1 MDREE
6 LIGEL
11 SDVAVA
17 LRSLSRLVRA
27 EMATC
32 CKESDC
38 LAGLAVLQDSLAAKV
53 EGVAERV
60 DEGEEIK

>member
-17 LRSLSRLVRA
+17 LNSLSRLVRA
-27 EMATC
+27 ETATC

-38 LAGLAVLQDSLAAKV
+38 LTGLAVLQEALAAKV
-53 EGVAERV
+53 EMIAERV
-60 DEGEEIK
+60 DNGEEVK